1 MLLIY
6 VVYINKKKKWDRSV
20 RKKQLFIEIESLKK
34 DEKVNI
40 FKIAISHF

>member
-6 VVYINKKKKWDRSV
+6 VVYMNKKNKWDRSV
-20 RKKQLFIEIESLKK
+20 RKKQLFMEINPLKI

-40 FKIAISHF
+40 FKIAIPHI